1 MDWSQILLLALIG
14 TLAGFLSGLLGI
26 GGAVIVIPALMLLLK
41 FSQPMA
47 QGTTLVMLVP
57 PVGAL
62 AAWQYYRVGN
72 ADWKVAL
79 ILAVFFFISGYI
91 GAKLANQMP
100 QEALRKIFAVMLILI
115 ALQMLF
121 FEKTPK

>member
-14 TLAGFLSGLLGI
+14 AIAGFLSGLLGI
-26 GGAVIVIPALMLLLK
+26 GGAVVVIPALMLFLK

-62 AAWQYYRVGN
+62 AAWQYYRSGN

-79 ILAVFFFISGYI
+79 ILAAFFFISGYV
-91 GAKLANQMP
+91 GAKFANQMP
-100 QEALRKIFAVMLILI
+100 QDALRKIFAVMLILI

-121 FEKTPK
+121 FEKTHK